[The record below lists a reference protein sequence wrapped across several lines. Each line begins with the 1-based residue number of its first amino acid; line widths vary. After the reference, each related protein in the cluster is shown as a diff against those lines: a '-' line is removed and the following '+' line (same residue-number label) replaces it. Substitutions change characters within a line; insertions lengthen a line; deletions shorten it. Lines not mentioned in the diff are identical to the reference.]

1 MLNCHPTEAPNPS
14 QRRPQHSFVLAVVA
28 SLCAHWLAAQSI
40 GVPPRLEMTTH
51 ILPAPNITFVAA
63 QRLPDIRQ
71 GTGNATASGAL
82 RSKHAQEAAQVRT
95 PEETPF
101 SFELDDRPARIVA
114 VGELPPLEHHV
125 GPGRAV
131 LVVLVD
137 ELGLPESI
145 AVEENTLPEDYLSNV
160 LEVFH
165 NASFSPALIAG
176 KATKSSRRIEVLV
189 EESAQPEAST

>member
-1 MLNCHPTEAPNPS
+1 M
-14 QRRPQHSFVLAVVA
+14 LAVLA
-28 SLCAHWLAAQSI
+28 SLCAHWLAAESI
-40 GVPPRLEMTTH
+40 IVPPRPEMTAH
-51 ILPAPNITFVAA
+51 IRPAPDITFVAI

-71 GTGNATASGAL
+71 AAGNSTGSGAL
-82 RSKHAQEAAQVRT
+82 RSKHAQESVQT
-95 PEETPF
+95 GTTEEAPP
-101 SFELDDRPARIVA
+101 SFAPDDRPASIVA
-114 VGELPPLEHHV
+114 VGELPPLESHA

-145 AVEENTLPEDYLSNV
+145 AVEENTLPEDYLSSV
-160 LEVFH
+160 LEVFR

-189 EESAQPEAST
+189 EESTQPEAST